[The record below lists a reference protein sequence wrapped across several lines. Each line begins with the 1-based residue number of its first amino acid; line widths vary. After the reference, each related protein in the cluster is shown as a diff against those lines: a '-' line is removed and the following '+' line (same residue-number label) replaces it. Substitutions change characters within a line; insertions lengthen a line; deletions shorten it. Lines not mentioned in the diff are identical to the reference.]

1 MSHQETYESGQ
12 PPARSYSMS
21 PIIKRSIKLHGR
33 KTSVSLEEPFWRAVL
48 MIAKQRKTTAGALI
62 SEIDG
67 TREQRRNLS
76 SAIRTF
82 VLAYYVSQDERRA
95 RGLERHARPKPV
107 R

>member
-1 MSHQETYESGQ
+1 MPAASECQGGEPNHQTVNHAAWPQDERELG
-12 PPARSYSMS
+12 
-21 PIIKRSIKLHGR
+21 G
-33 KTSVSLEEPFWRAVL
+33 
-48 MIAKQRKTTAGALI
+48 AKERKTTAGALV

-67 TREQRRNLS
+67 AREQRRNLS

-95 RGLERHARPKPV
+95 RALEPHTRPKPV